1 MIEESA
7 ENRKNP
13 KAGKKD
19 VLHGKKS
26 DKKGSGSTLT
36 FPAEC
41 VSRNKFFHI
50 GTDTWT
56 HPVEITGDYRN
67 MGIPQGLMWMIT
79 HWRNEAKIDL
89 RTFRPDC
96 FEPEFRETDPRLQF
110 VWFDD
115 YYELPYYVL
124 ETTQEH
130 FSCFAYKIVQELQQ
144 LGCPYTRY
152 IGEPEQ

>member
-7 ENRKNP
+7 EKRERLQSV
-13 KAGKKD
+13 KKVVPGD
-19 VLHGKKS
+19 KRS
-26 DKKGSGSTLT
+26 DKKEDGDVLT

-41 VSRNKFFHI
+41 VSRNKHFHI
-50 GTDTWT
+50 GTDTWS
-56 HPVEITGDYRN
+56 HPVELTADYRN
-67 MGIPQGLMWMIT
+67 MCIPQGLMWMIT
-79 HWRNEAKIDL
+79 HWKNEAKIDL
-89 RTFRPDC
+89 RTFRPEN
-96 FEPEFRETDPRLQF
+96 FGPEFREKESGLQF

-152 IGEPEQ
+152 IGETEE